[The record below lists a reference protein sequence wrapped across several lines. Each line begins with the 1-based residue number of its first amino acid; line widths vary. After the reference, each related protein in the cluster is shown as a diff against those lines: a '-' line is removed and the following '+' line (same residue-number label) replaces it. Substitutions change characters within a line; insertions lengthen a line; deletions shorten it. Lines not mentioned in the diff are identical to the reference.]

1 MPAINEANS
10 MSIELDR
17 KIKFEVIIV
26 SSELRGEYDE
36 TLKVKF

>member
-17 KIKFEVIIV
+17 KVKFEVIIV
-26 SSELRGEYDE
+26 SADLRGEYYGK
-36 TLKVKF
+36 LKVS